1 VIVERLPIE
10 KAEKEGVPVV
20 LRNRP
25 AVRPFEIFTRVLPLP
40 RYGTIDPTPLVAFFF
55 PLFYGIIIG
64 TSGTAFF
71 SWRSPGS
78 YDGDTEGIPS

>member
-25 AVRPFEIFTRVLPLP
+25 AVRPFEIFTRVLRSP
-40 RYGTIDPTPLVAFFF
+40 GTDDRPHSLVAFFF

-64 TSGTAFF
+64 TSGTASF

-78 YDGDTEGIPS
+78 YDGDTEGTPS